1 MIIINADVRNIK
13 GKGANRRLRA
23 ENKFSA
29 IIYGD
34 SKQPISITLDH
45 DSIKHAELKPGFY
58 DKILVIAIHKE
69 EIKVQVQEVQRHPF
83 KPKLIHIDFI
93 RVPVKLLTS
102 QDLL

>member
-1 MIIINADVRNIK
+1 MIIISANIRNTR

-29 IIYGD
+29 IIYGN

-45 DSIKHAELKPGFY
+45 DSIKHAELKPNFY
-58 DKILVIAIHKE
+58 SKILVIAIDKE

-93 RVPVKLLTS
+93 RIPDKPLTS
-102 QDLL
+102 